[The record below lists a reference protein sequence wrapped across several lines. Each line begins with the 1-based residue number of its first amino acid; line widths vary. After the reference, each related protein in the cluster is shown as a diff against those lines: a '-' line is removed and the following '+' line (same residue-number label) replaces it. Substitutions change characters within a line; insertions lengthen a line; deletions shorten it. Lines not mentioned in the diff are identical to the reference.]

1 MGVVKMK
8 TGAELKARELL
19 STIGKTEEDRKRIF
33 NALSLMMNGNQSVA
47 CKNCGAV
54 AFLDKEELEAFK
66 VGKLACGQCNEILKE
81 NGK

>member
-8 TGAELKARELL
+8 AGTELKVRELL
-19 STIGKTEEDRKRIF
+19 SMIGKTEEDRNRIF
-33 NALSLMMNGNQSVA
+33 NTLSLMMNGNESVA

-54 AFLDKEELEAFK
+54 AFLDEEEIDAFK
-66 VGKLACGQCNEILKE
+66 SGKLACGQCNEILKE